1 MYCHVHHKTKNKA
14 PGNKTTIQIFQEL
27 VIISLVLVFVRVL
40 VVNVVIAVLAHV
52 V

>member
-1 MYCHVHHKTKNKA
+1 L
-14 PGNKTTIQIFQEL
+14 GSIQIFQEL

-40 VVNVVIAVLAHV
+40 VVNVVIAVLALV